1 MLFVLAQSERLK
13 TMVFIARYIL
23 QSTVHTVWREKNR
36 RRHGEALCPATL
48 LIRRID
54 KNMRNKFTVIQR
66 GGDKSYDGGMATWF
80 ATRLS

>member
-54 KNMRNKFTVIQR
+54 KNMRNKEEGINVMMV
-66 GGDKSYDGGMATWF
+66 GWLPGLLPD
-80 ATRLS
+80 